1 MTLRLRH
8 LPVGLKTKFVLTI
21 SFLILVTSV
30 VLSVFLIEKQNRLI
44 QRELEKRG
52 ESMVRSLAHNS
63 EYGVLVESELL
74 LSNLLEGLFLEEEVV
89 HVAIRDKRGKLLADW
104 GRTEEYHRI
113 YREELTASAGS
124 APGQVVSKKYFVA
137 RDMEFYDF
145 ACPIKTTRV
154 ERSKEEVGILEDK
167 KDLVTKEQVIGTA
180 HVGLSLQNM
189 RREIADMTQI
199 VVLLT
204 AMVVAVGVVL
214 SMFLVSIFIR
224 PVKKLVYATERVASG
239 NLSQMVNV
247 DTKDEI
253 GILASSFNSMI
264 VSLQESRQRIEEYN
278 RTLERKVRERTAEL
292 EKTTRLLK
300 VEYDRLET
308 IINSPNL
315 GIVIEDKDC
324 NIRFMNKFLTEA
336 FGNRIGE
343 KCFKMFKGR
352 KDKCPTC
359 PIDEILVKGRK
370 TYTYLDHDAHGHHY
384 ELSASL
390 FQDEK
395 GEQCILETMRDI
407 TEKKELEIQ
416 VQEYTRNLERTNR
429 ELQNALKSLKET
441 QVQLI
446 QVEKMA
452 AVGQL
457 AAGVAHELNNP
468 LGGILGY
475 AQFALEKINQR
486 PFGQFDQQDTVDFL
500 QYLGDIEQQTKRCR
514 SIIQN
519 LLKFSRAS
527 RKEEFE
533 PTDLNQVMKE
543 TLTFTRHQVEKSKVT
558 LVENFDQHL
567 PLVRGHASQ
576 LQQVFTNLI
585 LNAVQAMPQGGTLT
599 TGTAMNQDEKQ
610 IEVSFTDTGVGI
622 TGENLDKIFEP
633 FFSTKNVGEGT
644 GLGLSVSYGLIRNHG
659 GEIKVTSEQGR
670 GTTFTVILPTMEE
683 QIAAE
688 PGDRAHLVSVDEKTG
703 SNSRG

>member
-1 MTLRLRH
+1 MTLRFRH
-8 LPVGLKTKFVLTI
+8 PTMGLKTKFVLTI

-30 VLSVFLIEKQNRLI
+30 ILSVFLIQKQSQLI
-44 QRELEKRG
+44 QKELEKRG
-52 ESMVRSLAHNS
+52 ESMARSLAHNS
-63 EYGVLVESELL
+63 EYGVLVESEQL
-74 LSNLLEGLFLEEEVV
+74 LSGLMESLFLEEEVV
-89 HVAIRDKRGKLLADW
+89 HVAIRDRRGALLADW
-104 GRTEEYHRI
+104 GRTEEYHRA
-113 YREELTASAGS
+113 YRNNLDATGTE
-124 APGQVVSKKYFVA
+124 APDQFLSKHYFVA
-137 RDMEFYDF
+137 HDMEFYDF

-167 KDLVTKEQVIGTA
+167 KDLVTREEVIGTA

-204 AMVVAVGVVL
+204 VMVVAVGVVL

-239 NLSQMVNV
+239 NLYQMVDV
-247 DTKDEI
+247 VTKDEI
-253 GILASSFNSMI
+253 GILASSFNRMI
-264 VSLQESRQRIEEYN
+264 VSLKESRDKIEEYN

-292 EKTTRLLK
+292 EKTTRLLQ
-300 VEYDRLET
+300 VEYDRLEA

-324 NIRFMNKFLTEA
+324 NIRFMNEFLTEA
-336 FGNRIGE
+336 FGNQIGE
-343 KCFKMFKGR
+343 KCYQTFKGR
-352 KDKCPTC
+352 KEKCPVC
-359 PIDEILVKGRK
+359 PIDEILVKGKR
-370 TYTYLDHDAHGHHY
+370 TFTYLDHDTHGHHY

-395 GEQCILETMRDI
+395 GEQYILETMRDI
-407 TEKKELEIQ
+407 TEKKKLEMQ
-416 VQEYTRNLERTNR
+416 VQEYTRNLEKTNR

-475 AQFALEKINQR
+475 AQFALEKINR
-486 PFGQFDQQDTVDFL
+486 KPFSQFNHQDSADLL

-533 PTDLNQVMKE
+533 PTDVNEVIRE
-543 TLTFTRHQVEKSKVT
+543 TLTFTRHQVEKSKVR
-558 LVENFDQHL
+558 LVENLDEHL
-567 PLVRGHASQ
+567 PSVRGHASQ
-576 LQQVFTNLI
+576 LQQVFTNLV

-599 TGTAMNQDEKQ
+599 TSTILNQDEKT
-610 IEVSFTDTGVGI
+610 IEISFTDTGLGI
-622 TGENLDKIFEP
+622 SKENRDKVFEP
-633 FFSTKNVGEGT
+633 FFSTKKVGEGT

-659 GEIKVTSEQGR
+659 GEIKVASEPGR
-670 GTTFTVILPTMEE
+670 GTTFTVVLPASEE
-683 QIAAE
+683 QATTE
-688 PGDRAHLVSVDEKTG
+688 SSEQVHLISG
-703 SNSRG
+703 R